1 MAAIIHPLSLWE
13 TTAWMQEV
21 EQRREQLSRVR
32 VRAGCRRVACS
43 DSPLPSFPRRRE
55 SRGFVFA
62 TRFEVYGAARR
73 SGLSGGA
80 RRAPTGERQQQQHL
94 VQFAALIAFYACYLS
109 YRNTVS
115 NMSFVME

>member
-21 EQRREQLSRVR
+21 EQRREQLSRVRVR

-80 RRAPTGERQQQQHL
+80 QRAPTGELQQQLQHSA
-94 VQFAALIAFYACYLS
+94 QFALLIAPYAG
-109 YRNTVS
+109 
-115 NMSFVME
+115 